1 MNILEDV
8 KMYLG
13 IPLSVDCFDSTL
25 ILHINTS
32 IFLTE
37 TISQFAYKKDIDK
50 STEWREVFNGK
61 ELLVPAIKSYICLK
75 VRLLFDPPNNS
86 FLTQTIE
93 RTLTELE
100 FKINMYCDSWN
111 DEEEV

>member
-1 MNILEDV
+1 MSILEDV

-13 IPLSVDCFDSTL
+13 IPLPVDCFDSTI
-25 ILHINTS
+25 ILHINTA

-37 TISQFAYKKDIDK
+37 TISQVAYKKDIDR
-50 STEWREVFNGK
+50 STEWLEVFDGK
-61 ELLVPAIKSYICLK
+61 ELLAPAIKSYICLK
-75 VRLLFDPPNNS
+75 VRLLFDPPSNS

-93 RTLTELE
+93 RTLSELE
-100 FKINMYCDSWN
+100 FKINMYCDNWK